1 MANDRRVSIH
11 GDATGNVIATGDGN
25 TIEAHVTADKHAA
38 GLPDP
43 ATVDVA
49 RELAAIRAVLERL
62 GADDAKKLGRAL
74 DDASDEAAKPAPDK
88 DEIGRALERAL
99 GYARSASAFAAET
112 GKLAPYLRSTV
123 AWLGHQWH
131 ALLTYLT

>member
-1 MANDRRVSIH
+1 MANDRRVSIR

-25 TIEAHVTADKHAA
+25 AVEAHVTADHHAT

-43 ATVDVA
+43 ASVDVA
-49 RELAAIRAVLERL
+49 KELAAIRAVLERL
-62 GADDAKKLGRAL
+62 ATDDAKKLGRAL
-74 DDASDEAAKPAPDK
+74 DDAADEATRPRPDK

-99 GYARSASAFAAET
+99 GYARSASAFTAEA

-131 ALLTYLT
+131 ALLGYLT

>member
-25 TIEAHVTADKHAA
+25 TIEAHVTADHHAA
-38 GLPDP
+38 LPDP
-43 ATVDVA
+43 ATVDA
-49 RELAAIRAVLERL
+49 AQQLAAIRAVLERL
-62 GADDAKKLGRAL
+62 GTDDAKKISRAL
-74 DDASDEAAKPAPDK
+74 DDASDEAAKDKPDK
-88 DEIGRALERAL
+88 DEIGRALQRAL
-99 GYARSASAFAAET
+99 GYAKSASAFAAET

-131 ALLTYLT
+131 ALLTYLA